1 MKKSLLLA
9 VSLMAATAVS
19 AQANFGSFQN
29 LEVQNAPVNV
39 QTQQL
44 KLDIVSK
51 QAQGL
56 EKKNLSV
63 VKVNSN
69 SNKDL
74 KLTPVESAYYYNPA
88 GTFFF
93 GAAKEGNYM
102 KNTFLLAPT
111 YRDLEWVN
119 ATGSWANSFEWEYS
133 DILNSTQDNDVYATS
148 TDRDLVFGGYS
159 FGIFPTPILSAQGSG
174 ITSFYGIGGPAENQV
189 IDDNGLVVFGSSVGF
204 LAQQGVLPKNI
215 GASVFDVSKS
225 DLAFYVT
232 NQEGTEFVAGKDA
245 TTERFKV
252 KGFMNAID
260 KPASP
265 YFIDQEGVWAFA
277 KVAASDDVEFTATI
291 YEISFVEVEFKDGS
305 KEIVPQMGQEIAHCT
320 KTFNQLKQG
329 MKQPQ
334 PGIYVGSMSFEN
346 FVAEDEFGYEADI
359 VPIIDSAIAIVISGF
374 ESPKVTHFELAT
386 NGQAADANGEYD
398 KVADQR
404 LITHYFALSEVFDP
418 TLKLAAP
425 MFENFSLAIFID
437 ACFPWLH
444 AQDTAFEAPQAG
456 GSKTFDIDMFFN
468 PTWNFAVNDDMNN
481 LMTTDEAG
489 NVVLNDWLSASVDNK
504 TGKLTFTAKALESGK
519 REAKVS
525 IFDLVGIQQDFYIAQ
540 RDAAGVEGVEAVAN
554 VVRVVDGN
562 FVVSSQNA
570 TAVEVFNV
578 AGQKV
583 AEAAINGEAV
593 VEAQNLANGLYIVKF
608 NDNSVVKV
616 VK

>member
-56 EKKNLSV
+56 EKKDFSG
-63 VKVNSN
+63 VKVNA
-69 SNKDL
+69 NKDI
-74 KLTPVESAYYYNPA
+74 KLTPAESAYYYNPA

-119 ATGSWANSFEWEYS
+119 ATGPWANSFEWEYS

-148 TDRDLVFGGYS
+148 TDRDLVYGGYS

-189 IDDNGLVVFGSSVGF
+189 IDDNGLVVFGASVGF
-204 LAQQGVLPKNI
+204 LAQQGALPKNL
-215 GASVFDVSKS
+215 GASVFDVSKN

-232 NQEGTEFVAGKDA
+232 NQAGDEYVAGKDA
-245 TTERFKV
+245 FAESMKI

-277 KVAASDDVEFTATI
+277 KVSASDDAEFTATI
-291 YEISFVEVEFKDGS
+291 YEITFVELEFKDGS
-305 KEIVPQMGQEIAHCT
+305 KEVVPQMGQEIAHCT

-329 MKQPQ
+329 MQQPQ
-334 PGIYVGSMSFEN
+334 PGMYIGSMSFDN
-346 FVAEDEFGYEADI
+346 FVAEDEFGYEADV

-374 ESPKVTHFELAT
+374 ESPKVSHFEMST
-386 NGQAADANGEYD
+386 NTQAADANGAYD
-398 KVADQR
+398 KVANER

-418 TLKLAAP
+418 ALKLAAP
-425 MFENFSLAIFID
+425 MFTNFSLGIFID

-444 AQDTAFEAPQAG
+444 AEDTAFDAPQAG
-456 GSKTFDIDMFFN
+456 GSKNFKIDCFFN
-468 PTWNFAVNDDMNN
+468 PSWTFVVNDDFQNAKM
-481 LMTTDEAG
+481 MDQTG
-489 NVVLNDWLSASVDNK
+489 NVALNDWLSASVNPN
-504 TGKLTFTAKALESGK
+504 TAELTFTASALASGK

-525 IFDLVGIQQDFYIAQ
+525 IFDLVGIQQDFWIAQ

-562 FVVSSQNA
+562 FVVSSESA
-570 TAVEVFNV
+570 TEVEVFNV

-583 AEAAINGEAV
+583 AGAAINGQAV
-593 VEAQNLANGLYIVKF
+593 VAAQNLANGLYIVKF